1 MENIQVKLFKF
12 GSVVQ
17 KEVLFKENVYV
28 RRTHDGRRP
37 ITITYFEPKVS

>member
-28 RRTHDGRRP
+28 RRRP
-37 ITITYFEPKVS
+37 ITIAYFEPKVS